1 MATTSVT
8 LDLSQFGISGV
19 GNVTLQGV
27 EEIVN
32 GQGIE
37 AFGTRSPQEREQI
50 KQIIEQVQ
58 SSSSSLTSMP
68 KNIQADL
75 NAYEQRIQKI
85 EQRINDPIGN
95 YLGDVKA
102 EAMQG
107 PGFKAVGSNLA
118 GILPGGNPFDLA
130 TTLEGAVNIAQKT
143 LLSDNPKAQMG
154 DLAVGS

>member
-50 KQIIEQVQ
+50 KQIIEQIFNFYHQ
-58 SSSSSLTSMP
+58 
-68 KNIQADL
+68 
-75 NAYEQRIQKI
+75 Y
-85 EQRINDPIGN
+85 
-95 YLGDVKA
+95 
-102 EAMQG
+102 
-107 PGFKAVGSNLA
+107 
-118 GILPGGNPFDLA
+118 
-130 TTLEGAVNIAQKT
+130 
-143 LLSDNPKAQMG
+143 
-154 DLAVGS
+154 